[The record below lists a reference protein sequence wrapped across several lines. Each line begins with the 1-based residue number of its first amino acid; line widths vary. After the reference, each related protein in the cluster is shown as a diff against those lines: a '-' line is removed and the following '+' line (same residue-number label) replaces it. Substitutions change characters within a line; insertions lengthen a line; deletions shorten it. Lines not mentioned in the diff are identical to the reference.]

1 MCGCKKKAKTTVRR
15 AARTAKARSPK
26 TMASKAK
33 KAKAMAFR
41 AAIVTEARKA
51 KAITEANKMIK
62 ML

>member
-1 MCGCKKKAKTTVRR
+1 
-15 AARTAKARSPK
+15 
-26 TMASKAK
+26 
-33 KAKAMAFR
+33 MAFR